1 MSISPIYLTIDIEIT
16 NRCNATCHFCP
27 RDATPH
33 QGIMDVATFDRA
45 LARAVEYREVVKEV
59 SGLPVTVSLC
69 GLGEPLINR
78 EAVSFVRKVK
88 AEGFKCSMSSNGNL
102 LTEDKANALL
112 EAGLDEIYINISDI
126 GEEYEKVYNLP
137 FERSCENITR
147 FAELAKG
154 RCTPVVI
161 LVDHHNDQQHIEAM
175 EAFWRERGIRHF
187 HSYSVINRGG
197 ALFVEHMQF
206 EQYTE
211 MVQARNQLTEGGAQ
225 PLCGAPWGFLFI
237 GYDGNYYLCCSDWR
251 KQASLGSVFDY
262 SFLQVTR
269 QKLEMV
275 VSREPVC
282 KTCNHDPTNML
293 TETLRAYNQG
303 EASLEDVEKLRA
315 SLREG
320 SAEINLK
327 LGELLDY
334 AERHPDGL
342 LPANA
347 DIIPVVATL

>member
-1 MSISPIYLTIDIEIT
+1 MFLTIDIEIT

-33 QGIMDVATFDRA
+33 QGIMKVDTFDKA

-59 SGLPVTVSLC
+59 SGLEVTVSLC

-78 EAVSFVRKVK
+78 NTVSFVEKVK
-88 AEGFKCSMSSNGNL
+88 REGFRCSMSSNGAL

-112 EAGLDEIYINISDI
+112 DAGLDEIYLNISDI
-126 GEEYEKVYNLP
+126 DEEYERIYNLP
-137 FERSCENITR
+137 FGPTRDNVTR

-154 RCTPVVI
+154 RCKPVII
-161 LVDHHNDQQHIEAM
+161 LVDHRNNRAHLSAM
-175 EAFWRERGIRHF
+175 EAFWRERGLKDF
-187 HSYSVINRGG
+187 HDFSVINRGG

-206 EQYTE
+206 DQYAE
-211 MVQARNQLTEGGAQ
+211 MVQARRELTEGGAQ

-269 QKLEMV
+269 QKLAMV
-275 VSREPVC
+275 ISREPVC
-282 KTCNHDPTNML
+282 KTCNHDPINML
-293 TETLRAYNQG
+293 TEELRAQNRG
-303 EASLEDVEKLRA
+303 EVTAESVDKLRQ
-315 SLREG
+315 SLRDV
-320 SAEINLK
+320 SQEIDVA
-327 LGELLDY
+327 LGELLRYGD
-334 AERHPDGL
+334 RHPQGM
-342 LPANA
+342 LPANM
-347 DIIPVVATL
+347 IPVVATV

>member
-1 MSISPIYLTIDIEIT
+1 MSVSPLFLTIDIEIT

-33 QGIMDVATFDRA
+33 QGIMDVDTFDKA
-45 LARAVEYREVVKEV
+45 LARAVEYRKVVAEV

-78 EAVSFVRKVK
+78 EAVNFVRKVK
-88 AEGFKCSMSSNGNL
+88 AEGFKCSMSSNGAL
-102 LTEDKANALL
+102 LTEDKATALL
-112 EAGLDEIYINISDI
+112 DAGLDEIYINISDI

-137 FERSCENITR
+137 FENSCENITR

-154 RCTPVVI
+154 RCTPVII
-161 LVDHHNDQQHIEAM
+161 LVDHHDDKEHVAAM
-175 EAFWRERGIRHF
+175 EAFWRERGMRHF

-211 MVQARNQLTEGGAQ
+211 MVQARAELTQGGAQ

-251 KQASLGSVFDY
+251 KQASLGSVFDH

-269 QKLEMV
+269 QKLQMV

-282 KTCNHDPTNML
+282 KTCNHDPINML
-293 TETLRAYNQG
+293 TEELRAQNEG
-303 EASLEDVEKLRA
+303 LVSEAEVDELRKA
-315 SLREG
+315 LIAG

-327 LGELLDY
+327 LGELLEY
-334 AERHPDGL
+334 GERHPDGV
-342 LPANA
+342 LPADA
-347 DIIPVVATL
+347 DIIPVVATS

>member
-1 MSISPIYLTIDIEIT
+1 MFLTIDIEIT

-33 QGIMDVATFDRA
+33 QGIMDVETFDKS

-59 SGLPVTVSLC
+59 SGLEVVVSLC

-78 EAVSFVRKVK
+78 NAVSFVKKVK
-88 AEGFKCSMSSNGNL
+88 AEGFRCSMSSNGAL
-102 LTEDKANALL
+102 LTEEKTHELL
-112 EAGLDEIYINISDI
+112 DAGLDEIYINISDI
-126 GEEYEKVYNLP
+126 DEEYERIYNLP
-137 FERSCENITR
+137 FAKSRDNITR

-154 RCTPVVI
+154 RCTPVII
-161 LVDHHNDQQHIEAM
+161 LVDHRNDRDHIQAM
-175 EAFWRERGIRHF
+175 QAFWRERGLKQF
-187 HSYSVINRGG
+187 HDYSVINRGG

-206 EQYTE
+206 EQYSE
-211 MVQARNQLTEGGAQ
+211 MVRARNELTDGGAQ

-269 QKLEMV
+269 QKLAMV

-282 KTCNHDPTNML
+282 KTCNHDPINML
-293 TETLRAYNQG
+293 TEELRALKRG
-303 EASLEDVEKLRA
+303 EVTEESVDELRK
-315 SLREG
+315 SLRKVSKDIDE
-320 SAEINLK
+320 A
-327 LGELLDY
+327 LGELLRYGD
-334 AERHPDGL
+334 AHPEGMIA
-342 LPANA
+342 ANV
-347 DIIPVVATL
+347 IPVVATS